1 MIGKKNFK
9 YFLLEDGDIV
19 KPMDEW
25 YSPKDDKWEIVNDG
39 DMDDNYYP
47 DAIIGY
53 EYSHDEHKPIRR
65 RNKEY
70 EDTLPEIINR
80 NSSIIY

>member
-53 EYSHDEHKPIRR
+53 EYDHEEHKPIRR
-65 RNKEY
+65 RNKE
-70 EDTLPEIINR
+70 LIIWESLHNR
-80 NSSIIY
+80 V

>member
-1 MIGKKNFK
+1 MIGKNNFK

-19 KPMDEW
+19 KANDEW
-25 YSPKDDKWEIVNDG
+25 YNPKEDKWEHVNDG
-39 DMDDNYYP
+39 DMDDGYYP

-53 EYSHDEHKPIRR
+53 EYDHEEHKPIRR

-70 EDTLPEIINR
+70 IVEPLHNR
-80 NSSIIY
+80 V